1 LQKVLQFVIFYCRIN
16 KKWRRKQICIFKLL
30 LVQGHPPKL
39 LRLAAKVQEIKLLK
53 GNDEK

>member
-1 LQKVLQFVIFYCRIN
+1 
-16 KKWRRKQICIFKLL
+16 L